1 MYLADINARL
11 TSLPSAKMTLA
22 NKNLARRTRTR
33 LIKPAVCVCVHTRT
47 RVCTFQQ
54 WLANKQNTVY
64 SGLL

>member
-22 NKNLARRTRTR
+22 NKNLARITRTR
-33 LIKPAVCVCVHTRT
+33 LIKPPVC
-47 RVCTFQQ
+47 VCTFQQ

-64 SGLL
+64 SGSLWKCLSTVT